1 MKTEIQSNLNNPSAL
16 EKLYRSNKSQFKKD
30 FNSIYPSVQGDVI
43 AEAWHERLNFENDET
58 NWGSKF
64 ELSFILIAGLIA
76 GSIAK
81 IPSWF
86 PISEDFFYPRNMGF
100 IFLPLIAAYFAWK
113 NNLSSK
119 RVLLLAL
126 VTLASLTYINL
137 LPENNESDTFIL
149 ACIHL
154 PLVLWV
160 FMGSAFVGEKLG
172 DLGRRLDFLKFNGD
186 LIVMTTLILIA
197 GGILSG
203 LTIGLFSLIGIEIT
217 EWYMENVGVF
227 GLAAAPII
235 GTFLT
240 QTNPQLVGKVSPV
253 IARIFSPLVLV
264 MLVIYLIAI
273 ISSGK
278 NPYNDREFLMI
289 FNAMLIGVMAII
301 FFALAE
307 GSNSSKT
314 KTEVWVLFLLSSVT
328 ILVNGIALSAIV
340 FRIIEMGI
348 TPNRLAVF
356 GANILILSNLLLIA
370 TKLYKVISKKAD
382 INTVGNTIARYIPLY
397 FIWLL
402 IVTFLF
408 PLVFGFA

>member
-1 MKTEIQSNLNNPSAL
+1 MKTEIQSNLNNPSVL
-16 EKLYRSNKSQFKKD
+16 EKLYRSNKPQFKKD

-43 AEAWHERLNFENDET
+43 AEAWHERLNFENEET

-113 NNLSSK
+113 NKLSDK

-160 FMGSAFVGEKLG
+160 VMGSAFVGEKLG

-203 LTIGLFSLIGIEIT
+203 LTIGLFSLIGIEII
-217 EWYMENVGVF
+217 EWYMGNVGVY
-227 GLAAAPII
+227 GLASAPII

-307 GSNSSKT
+307 GSNTSKT

-348 TPNRLAVF
+348 TPNRLAIF

-370 TKLYKVISKKAD
+370 TKLYKVISNKAD
-382 INTVGNTIARYIPLY
+382 INTVGNTIARYIPVY
-397 FIWLL
+397 FVWLV
-402 IVTFLF
+402 IVTLLF
-408 PLVFGFA
+408 PVLFGFA